1 MANTK
6 KFLEAIMEKKSN
18 IIMILAYVLLVFMF
32 FGAGFFVG
40 TLTNP
45 KPVVSRTVSK
55 NELMSVSMPATITE
69 KLQYSVKL
77 QGDEL
82 SLLRITQDGEE
93 MIYSIKISQNMFPK
107 DDIEQLKEGIECEN
121 IDEARALIENF
132 SS

>member
-1 MANTK
+1 
-6 KFLEAIMEKKSN
+6 MEKKSN
-18 IIMILAYVLLVFMF
+18 IVMIFAYVLLVFMF
-32 FGAGFFVG
+32 FGAGFYVG

-45 KPVVSRTVSK
+45 KPIISRTVSK

-69 KLQYSVKL
+69 KLNYAVKL
-77 QGDEL
+77 KDDEL

-93 MIYSIKISQNMFPK
+93 MIYSVKISRNMFPK

>member
-1 MANTK
+1 
-6 KFLEAIMEKKSN
+6 MEKKSN
-18 IIMILAYVLLVFMF
+18 IIMIFAYVLLVFMF

-69 KLQYSVKL
+69 KLKYTVRL
-77 QGDEL
+77 NGDEL
-82 SLLRITQDGEE
+82 SLLRITQEGEE
-93 MIYSIKISQNMFPK
+93 MIYSVKISRNMFPK
-107 DDIEQLKEGIECEN
+107 DDIEQLNEGIECES
-121 IDEARALIENF
+121 IDHARALIENF